1 MKKKILLLAVGII
14 SGLLFG
20 SSEVKA
26 NTDDSNLVT
35 NYTGIWGY
43 HYMNG
48 TLATYGGLPFRY
60 MNGRLSYCI
69 DPTTPITVHT
79 YSSYTDWSKSGYSD
93 DTRKQMELIA
103 YYGYQYPGHNDLK
116 YYMAVQELIWNFS
129 GDVVVWKEN
138 KNINSNTLNVDNE
151 KNEIMS
157 LVNNHNKMPS
167 FINTSHNYNFGE
179 TISMVDENNVLS
191 NYDISSDV
199 NYTVNGNVLTFTL
212 NKFGSNNIYFS
223 QKNMGNT
230 SGTTVFIADRYK
242 SQKMAS
248 FGLPTFNSG
257 NININVDNVKVEF
270 TKKDIETKEIIT
282 GKSAKYKLVNVDTKE
297 EVIVDIDSSGI
308 KNINL
313 KNGKYIVEEVNA
325 PYGYTKNKEKINIVI
340 DNNITLTD
348 DKLKIDLFD
357 KIVKGKIKIIKKDE
371 EDNDLS
377 GVTLGIYDSKY
388 NLIEKIVTN
397 EDNNVSKVLPLG
409 KYYVKELNA
418 LYGYK
423 LDDYYYEVNLDYKNQ
438 NEEIVINDLKIVNK
452 KIKCNLVYI
461 TADKDGNPLSNV
473 EINVLD
479 KDGNIVFSGKTNDKG
494 EVTIENLTY
503 GEYKVVQ
510 TKVPSGYILNTE
522 EVKFDVNDI
531 TCNSNITV
539 TNEKTIMPVTS
550 KQSSSY
556 LAGFIILLGFGVYNF
571 VKKDS

>member
-116 YYMAVQELIWNFS
+116 YYMATQELIWNFS